1 MNSKIKFSIF
11 SVLAFA
17 SVFIIA
23 MFSDNYLG
31 VPFNIDLICLIFS
44 FIEFVCV
51 CTACKVDE
59 RSLFCNEHKSIRYKK
74 RTHIIMRE
82 TEKRIIC
89 VLLFSVIHYFIIMS
103 IKKISLKDFAL
114 AVIFNFLTLLFLIIV
129 QFFMEI
135 KFNSDAGFFAIIV
148 LYMSLVFAGIM
159 MYDYCQSYSDS
170 LSELLEK
177 MNRLNIANYSSL
189 TRIRLMAC
197 NINQTLALLAAVNAI
212 ALFVTLFC
220 LKKSDII
227 ERG

>member
-11 SVLAFA
+11 SMLAFA
-17 SVFIIA
+17 SVVIIVV
-23 MFSDNYLG
+23 FSDNYLG

-44 FIEFVCV
+44 FIEFVCI

-59 RSLFCNEHKSIRYKK
+59 RSLFCNEHKSVRYKK

-89 VLLFSVIHYFIIMS
+89 VLLFSVIHYFIIML

-135 KFNSDAGFFAIIV
+135 KFNSDAGFFVTIALYIV
-148 LYMSLVFAGIM
+148 LIFAGM
-159 MYDYCQSYSDS
+159 TMYNYCQSYSDS
-170 LSELLEK
+170 MSELFEK
-177 MNRLNIANYSSL
+177 MNKLNIANYSSL
-189 TRIRLMAC
+189 TRIRLMNC
-197 NINQTLALLAAVNAI
+197 NVKQSLALLAGVDAI
-212 ALFVTLFC
+212 ALFITLFG
-220 LKKSDII
+220 LKKSDIM

>member
-11 SVLAFA
+11 SMLAFA
-17 SVFIIA
+17 SAIIIA

-51 CTACKVDE
+51 CTACKIDE
-59 RSLFCNEHKSIRYKK
+59 RSLFCNEHKVVRYKK
-74 RTHIIMRE
+74 RTHIIIIE
-82 TEKRIIC
+82 AKKRIIC
-89 VLLFSVIHYFIIMS
+89 VLFFSVIHYFIIML

-135 KFNSDAGFFAIIV
+135 KFNSDVGFFAIIV
-148 LYMSLVFAGIM
+148 LYITLVFAGIM
-159 MYDYCQSYSDS
+159 MYDYYQSYSDS
-170 LSELLEK
+170 LSELFK
-177 MNRLNIANYSSL
+177 IINRFNIANYSSL
-189 TRIRLMAC
+189 TRIKLMNY
-197 NINQTLALLAAVNAI
+197 NINQSVVLLAAVDLF
-212 ALFVTLFC
+212 ALLITLFG
-220 LKKSDII
+220 LRKSDII